1 MYKGDVNLI
10 IFDGLRNDRAG
21 LWYEWINS
29 KDMKNIVLLI
39 TVPLI
44 LQTAAIG
51 QTQKNVVHNSNAWL
65 MYFGSHKLNEKWGLH
80 LEAQLRRSEFLS
92 EPQQLLLRGGINYHL
107 NAQVFFS
114 AGYCFIE
121 TSPYGEQ
128 PAKATYPENR
138 LWEQV
143 QIKTQ
148 LQKIEWI
155 SRFRLEQ
162 RFSKLPVENSPGVFE
177 PGDAVYT
184 NRMRILNRVSI
195 PFKGKLITDKSFYF
209 TAYDEIMWNWGEN
222 TGPNLLDQNRIYGAL
237 GYVIPAVG
245 RLEIGY
251 LLQSIYKS
259 DGIRVEQNHT
269 FQLALFSNINFFRKT
284 KA

>member
-1 MYKGDVNLI
+1 MFKGDVNLI
-10 IFDGLRNDRAG
+10 IFGGLRNDRTG
-21 LWYEWINS
+21 LLYEWLNAL
-29 KDMKNIVLLI
+29 DMKKIVLLI
-39 TVPLI
+39 TLSLI
-44 LQTAAIG
+44 LHTAAIG
-51 QTQKNVVHNSNAWL
+51 QTQKNVAHNTNAWF
-65 MYFGSHKLNEKWGLH
+65 MYFGSHKLNDKWGLH
-80 LEAQLRRSEFLS
+80 LEAQLRRSEFVS

-107 NAQVFFS
+107 NSQVFFT
-114 AGYCFIE
+114 AGYCFVE
-121 TSPYGEQ
+121 THPYGEQ
-128 PAKATYPENR
+128 PVKATFPENR
-138 LWEQV
+138 FWEQV
-143 QIKTQ
+143 QIRTQ

-162 RFSKLPVENSPGVFE
+162 RFSKQPIENPPGVFE

-195 PFKGKLITDKSFYF
+195 PFKGKLIADKSFYF

-222 TGPNLLDQNRIYGAL
+222 TGPNLLDQNRLYGAF
-237 GYVIPAVG
+237 GYVIPVAG

-251 LLQSIYKS
+251 LLQSIFKA

-269 FQLALFSNINFFRKT
+269 FQLALFSNINFFRKQ

>member
-1 MYKGDVNLI
+1 MFKGDVNLI
-10 IFDGLRNDRAG
+10 IFGELRNDRTG
-21 LWYEWINS
+21 LLYEWLNTL
-29 KDMKNIVLLI
+29 DMKKIVLLI
-39 TVPLI
+39 TVPLM
-44 LQTAAIG
+44 LHTAAIG
-51 QTQKNVVHNSNAWL
+51 QTQKNVVHNTNAWL
-65 MYFGSHKLNEKWGLH
+65 MYFGSHKLNDKWGLH
-80 LEAQLRRSEFLS
+80 LEAQVRRSEFFS

-107 NAQVFFS
+107 NAQVFFT
-114 AGYCFIE
+114 AGYCFVE
-121 TSPYGEQ
+121 TYPYGEQ

-138 LWEQV
+138 FWEQV

-162 RFSKLPVENSPGVFE
+162 RFSKLPVENPPGVFE
-177 PGDAVYT
+177 PGEAVYT
-184 NRMRILNRVSI
+184 NRMRMLNRVSI
-195 PFKGKLITDKSFYF
+195 PFKGKLIADKSFYF

-222 TGPNLLDQNRIYGAL
+222 TGPNLLDQNRLYGAL
-237 GYVIPAVG
+237 GYVIPVAG

-251 LLQSIYKS
+251 LLQSIYKA

-269 FQLALFSNINFFRKT
+269 FQLALFSNINFFRKP